1 MYLPKWDCRVV
12 LTKLRFENTGLA
24 APFLTKLRFENT
36 GLAAPFLTKLRFE
49 NTGLAA
55 PFLTKLRFENTGLAA
70 PFLTKLR
77 FENKMPLKN
86 QRSKL
91 LDFLEAFCLF
101 VTPTGFKPV
110 TLRAEI

>member
-12 LTKLRFENTGLA
+12 
-24 APFLTKLRFENT
+24 LTKLRFENT